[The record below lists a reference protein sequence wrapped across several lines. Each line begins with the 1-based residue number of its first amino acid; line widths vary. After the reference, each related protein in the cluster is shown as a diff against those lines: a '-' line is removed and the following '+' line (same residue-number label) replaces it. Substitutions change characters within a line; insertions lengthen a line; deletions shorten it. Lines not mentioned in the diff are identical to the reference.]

1 MPRLTS
7 ILPEIARAEPVYYTA
22 QNDNTGEDSVTDG
35 RNYRDLREHI
45 ELLEDKGLLVTI
57 DEPIDKDSEMH
68 PLVRWQFRGGI
79 AEPERK
85 AFLFNNIINAKGK
98 RYDIPVVVC
107 ALAAS
112 QAIYSAGMD
121 APVDE
126 MGAKWSDALS
136 NPIPPKLVENA
147 PCQEVVLQGDDIDL
161 SKLPIITCWPD
172 DGGPYITLPL
182 VITKDPESGIRNVGM
197 YRMQSMDRNTT
208 AMHWQRHKTGARH
221 FELANRKGE
230 RLEVAVALGGRRGA
244 AAVDGADPR
253 RRDQV
258 PVVRRDAGV
267 GRRLHEELHAA
278 LRGLDRAG
286 RRAEARVDGGAQG
299 V

>member
-22 QNDNTGEDSVTDG
+22 QNDNTGEDGVTDG

-85 AFLFNNIINAKGK
+85 AFLFNNIVNAKGQ
-98 RYDIPVVVC
+98 RYYIPVVVC

-121 APVDE
+121 A
-126 MGAKWSDALS
+126 L
-136 NPIPPKLVENA
+136 PK
-147 PCQEVVLQGDDIDL
+147 D
-161 SKLPIITCWPD
+161 
-172 DGGPYITLPL
+172 
-182 VITKDPESGIRNVGM
+182 M
-197 YRMQSMDRNTT
+197 
-208 AMHWQRHKTGARH
+208 
-221 FELANRKGE
+221 
-230 RLEVAVALGGRRGA
+230 
-244 AAVDGADPR
+244 
-253 RRDQV
+253 
-258 PVVRRDAGV
+258 
-267 GRRLHEELHAA
+267 
-278 LRGLDRAG
+278 
-286 RRAEARVDGGAQG
+286 
-299 V
+299 